1 MEKSIWERLNNGEKI
16 TMSEDREYLEVTSME
31 MYRCLGLCSELNK
44 YKANDPK
51 IRETLDELLENRLPY
66 NSDILPPMQI
76 DYGHQLRIHN
86 RVFINHSVCINAA
99 A

>member
-1 MEKSIWERLNNGEKI
+1 MEKSIWERLN
-16 TMSEDREYLEVTSME
+16 
-31 MYRCLGLCSELNK
+31 
-44 YKANDPK
+44 

-99 A
+99 AVVEIDDDVQIGPQVT